1 MRLSSDLSQL
11 IVGEEVFT
19 IGDLVVLFSVLSQES
34 FSGVITAISHRYI
47 PDKIFILLGSL
58 IRFGIGRDVI
68 VRTGTGAR
76 LAFLVGQVR
85 NGTVTV
91 SKDLE
96 TIRNAQMVRQALALK
111 KDII

>member
-1 MRLSSDLSQL
+1 M
-11 IVGEEVFT
+11 
-19 IGDLVVLFSVLSQES
+19 
-34 FSGVITAISHRYI
+34 
-47 PDKIFILLGSL
+47 
-58 IRFGIGRDVI
+58 
-68 VRTGTGAR
+68 RTGTGAR

>member
-11 IVGEEVFT
+11 IIGEEVFT

-47 PDKIFILLGSL
+47 PYIILILDRL